1 MSRKICLTSAYAVES
16 QLKRWFTG
24 HVHINMKMNIP
35 EPARKIID
43 RLNEHGYE
51 AYVVGGCVRDMILK
65 REPGDWDITTSARPE
80 QVKALFTR
88 TLDTGIQHGTVTIMV
103 GKEGYEVTTFRV
115 DGDYTDGRHPDT
127 VTFTPSLEED
137 LKRRDFTINAMAYNH
152 NTGLVDIFGGREDI
166 DRKVIRCV
174 GNPTERFTEDA
185 LRILRAIRFSA
196 QLGFSIE
203 ERTYEAIRTIAPN
216 MVHVSKERIQV
227 ELTKLLLSS
236 HPDYISLVYETG
248 ISPFVSEKFHG
259 AYAADSGDWAV
270 PSIPAGVP
278 AVKHMRWAAFLR
290 ECSASQAA
298 GILKDLKLD
307 NDTSYRVRTLVEWQ
321 GKKIGVE
328 DGGEDCLKHGKEEGM
343 KEIAKQPEP
352 SRASIRRAMSQME
365 PELFDDLLTLKMCL
379 SEDAS
384 DDRESRWLCRV
395 RDLTEEIRS
404 NRDCI
409 SLKTLAVSGHDIMGA
424 GVKPGREVGNTLAR
438 LLDMVLEEPQ
448 RNTREYLLAHLGQS
462 AEK

>member
-1 MSRKICLTSAYAVES
+1 
-16 QLKRWFTG
+16 
-24 HVHINMKMNIP
+24 MKMNIP

-166 DRKVIRCV
+166 EGKVIRCV

-196 QLGFSIE
+196 QLGFEIE
-203 ERTYEAIRTIAPN
+203 DATRQAITQIAPN
-216 MVHVSKERIQV
+216 LIHVSKERIQV
-227 ELTKLLLSS
+227 ELTKLLLSDR
-236 HPDYISLVYETG
+236 PEAMKLVYETG
-248 ISPFVSEKFHG
+248 ISPYVSETFHKMG
-259 AYAADSGDWAV
+259 EMIGDMPV
-270 PSIPAGVP
+270 TVP
-278 AVKHMRWAAFLR
+278 AKKSLRWALFLR
-290 ECSASQAA
+290 KGTPEQAVR
-298 GILKDLKLD
+298 ILRDLKLD
-307 NDTSYRVRTLVEWQ
+307 NDTIYQVKVLTGWIERSIC
-321 GKKIGVE
+321 G
-328 DGGEDCLKHGKEEGM
+328 
-343 KEIAKQPEP
+343 EIALPDEKTDEMCTRENAAKLEFMPGAESKPQ
-352 SRASIRRAMSQME
+352 IRKVMSQME
-365 PELFDDLLTLKMCL
+365 PELFDDLLNIKMCL
-379 SEDAS
+379 AKAAAKDSQSVA
-384 DDRESRWLCRV
+384 V
-395 RDLTEEIRS
+395 RQLEKICALRDEIRADG
-404 NRDCI
+404 NCI
-409 SLKTLAVSGHDIMGA
+409 SLKMLAVTGNDLIKA
-424 GVKPGREVGNTLAR
+424 GMKPGKEVGQTLHHFLELA
-438 LLDMVLEEPQ
+438 LEEPEK
-448 RNTREYLLAHLGQS
+448 NTKEYLLETLKL
-462 AEK
+462 ELYDRKM